1 MNLVT
6 ASPLLVAI
14 YVAVLLWIL
23 MDLRFA
29 ALRPTEKIV
38 IPLLILLLG
47 IGNHLLR
54 VHLGLEA
61 YSPLIFLT
69 LHLPYFFTFLYLA
82 RCGALKM
89 AFMIFTAVVFTA
101 PIVHVSNMLCMVDGG
116 KRFGMM
122 LLANLA
128 TSAVLLAVAQFVF
141 RKGFNHLIKYGEKKT
156 VVMFSLIPLLYFVYM
171 FAAMNADFSGVGLLA
186 RWMPTL
192 FAMCSYF
199 LMLRVY
205 HELQEK
211 GRLDA
216 EALALQES
224 LNAAEEQLSLLW
236 GSAQQTAVYQHD
248 MRHHLRLIGG
258 YMDAGKPEE
267 AVEYI
272 RQVQKDVEAV
282 SLRRY
287 CENEAVNLLCSSF
300 AEKAARSGVALTV
313 EASVGT
319 KLPLSDTELC
329 SVLSNGLENALLAAQ
344 LPEKARRWVRLY
356 CGEKNGNLLVEM
368 RNPYD
373 GRIKMVEGIPLS
385 DDTGHGYGC
394 RSIASIVRQHR
405 GHCLFEPKDGVFT
418 LRIAIPLVKK

>member
-54 VHLGLEA
+54 VHLGAETYA
-61 YSPLIFLT
+61 PLVFLT
-69 LHLPYFFTFLYLA
+69 LHLPYFFIFLYLT
-82 RCGALKM
+82 RCGPFKM

-101 PIVHVSNMLCMVDGG
+101 PTVHVSNALRTEGVADRVGVMLV
-116 KRFGMM
+116 
-122 LLANLA
+122 ANLLMY
-128 TSAVLLAVAQFVF
+128 AVLLALAQFVF
-141 RKGFNHLIKYGEKKT
+141 RKGFNHLVKYGERHT
-156 VVMFSLIPLLYFVYM
+156 VALFSLIPLLYFVYM
-171 FAAMNADFSGVGLLA
+171 FAAMNADFSGVGHIA
-186 RWMPTL
+186 RLMPTL
-192 FAMCSYF
+192 FVMASYF

-211 GRLDA
+211 RRL
-216 EALALQES
+216 EVEELAMKES
-224 LNAAEEQLSLLW
+224 LAAAEEQLALLW
-236 GSAQQTAVYQHD
+236 KSANQTAVYHHD
-248 MRHHLRLIGG
+248 MRHHLNMLAGFL
-258 YMDAGKPEE
+258 DSGKPEY
-267 AVEYI
+267 ASDYI
-272 RQVQKDVEAV
+272 RGIQDEVSAL
-282 SLRRY
+282 SLRRF

-329 SVLSNGLENALLAAQ
+329 SVLSNGLENALHAAAQ
-344 LPEKARRWVRLY
+344 LEDRRWVHLY
-356 CGEKNGNLLVEM
+356 CAEKSGNLLVEIC
-368 RNPYD
+368 NPY
-373 GRIKMVEGIPLS
+373 EGQLALS
-385 DDTGHGYGC
+385 DGLPRSDRTGHGYGC
-394 RSIASIVRQHR
+394 RSIAAIVRQHR
-405 GHCLFEPKDGVFT
+405 GHCLFEPKDGIFT
-418 LRIAIPLVKK
+418 LRIAIPLVKR

>member
-54 VHLGLEA
+54 VHLGAETYA
-61 YSPLIFLT
+61 PLIFLT
-69 LHLPYFFTFLYLA
+69 LHLPYFFIFLYLT
-82 RCGALKM
+82 RCGPVKM

-101 PIVHVSNMLCMVDGG
+101 PTVHVSNALRTEGIADRVGVMLV
-116 KRFGMM
+116 
-122 LLANLA
+122 ANLLMY
-128 TSAVLLAVAQFVF
+128 AVLLALAQFVF
-141 RKGFNHLIKYGEKKT
+141 RKGFNHLVKYGERHT
-156 VVMFSLIPLLYFVYM
+156 VALFSLIPLLYFVYM
-171 FAAMNADFSGVGLLA
+171 FAAMNADFSGVGHIA
-186 RWMPTL
+186 RLMPTL
-192 FAMCSYF
+192 FAMASYC

-224 LNAAEEQLSLLW
+224 LNAAEEQLALLW
-236 GSAQQTAVYQHD
+236 KSANQTAVYHHD
-248 MRHHLRLIGG
+248 MRHHLNMLAGFL
-258 YMDAGKPEE
+258 DSGKPEY
-267 AVEYI
+267 ASDYI
-272 RQVQKDVEAV
+272 RGIQDEVSAL
-282 SLRRY
+282 SLRRF
-287 CENEAVNLLCSSF
+287 CENEAVTLLCSAF
-300 AEKAARSGVALTV
+300 AEKAERSGIALTV

-356 CGEKNGNLLVEM
+356 CGEKNGNLLVEI

-405 GHCLFEPKDGVFT
+405 GHCLFEPKDGIFT

>member
-54 VHLGLEA
+54 VHLGAETYA
-61 YSPLIFLT
+61 PLIFLT
-69 LHLPYFFTFLYLA
+69 LHLPYFFIFLYLT
-82 RCGALKM
+82 RCGPVKM

-101 PIVHVSNMLCMVDGG
+101 PTVHVSNALRTEGIADRVGVMLV
-116 KRFGMM
+116 
-122 LLANLA
+122 ANLLMY
-128 TSAVLLAVAQFVF
+128 AVLLALAQFVF
-141 RKGFNHLIKYGEKKT
+141 RKGFNHLVKYGERHT
-156 VVMFSLIPLLYFVYM
+156 VALFSLIPLLYFVYM
-171 FAAMNADFSGVGLLA
+171 FAAMNADFSGVGHIA
-186 RWMPTL
+186 RLMPTL
-192 FAMCSYF
+192 FAMASYF

-224 LNAAEEQLSLLW
+224 LNAAEEQLALLW
-236 GSAQQTAVYQHD
+236 KSANQTAVYHHD
-248 MRHHLRLIGG
+248 MRHHLNMLAGFL
-258 YMDAGKPEE
+258 DSGKPEY
-267 AVEYI
+267 ASDYI
-272 RQVQKDVEAV
+272 RGIQDEVSAL
-282 SLRRY
+282 SLRRF

-356 CGEKNGNLLVEM
+356 CGEKNGNLLVEI

-405 GHCLFEPKDGVFT
+405 GHCLFEPKDGIFT